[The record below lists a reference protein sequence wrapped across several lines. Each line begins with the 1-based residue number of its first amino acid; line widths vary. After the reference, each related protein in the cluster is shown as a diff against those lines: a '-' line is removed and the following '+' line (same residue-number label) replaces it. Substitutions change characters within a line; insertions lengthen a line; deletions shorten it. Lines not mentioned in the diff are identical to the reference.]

1 MNKRGGPMGPR
12 RGDRKRFPYEARIVS
27 GRLVTPAELQTIH
40 RFVLDTAVIEVVPD
54 EVGAV
59 VESVWPELVAKL
71 PPRTATRGPQNEED
85 FRVQEARQRM
95 PCAVA
100 RSQIPRKT
108 ADASEH
114 GGDLGGAGGRAR
126 KETGERGEN
135 RG

>member
-54 EVGAV
+54 EVRAV

-71 PPRTATRGPQNEED
+71 PPRSATRGPQMKKISDYRKHVNECHALL
-85 FRVQEARQRM
+85 RGAR
-95 PCAVA
+95 
-100 RSQIPRKT
+100 IPRRT
-108 ADASEH
+108 ADAPEH

-126 KETGERGEN
+126 TETGERGEN
-135 RG
+135 